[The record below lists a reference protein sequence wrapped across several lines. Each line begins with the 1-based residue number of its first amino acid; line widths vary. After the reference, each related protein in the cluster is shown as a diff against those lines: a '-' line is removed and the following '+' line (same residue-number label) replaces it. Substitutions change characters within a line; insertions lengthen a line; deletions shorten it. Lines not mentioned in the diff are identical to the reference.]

1 MFVLAMMPIQGGN
14 TVRKLDLRIRTGVT
28 VGGKLAVGRNL
39 QLRFGSALKHH
50 RLNIAGSSRG
60 FPQEQRQSHVW
71 FERRALFRGP
81 QAGPRS
87 RIGCPM
93 FQPSAGSNCSKTLP
107 GQFSKLAIADS
118 RAELFLRI
126 PLPEN
131 LALLARPGSRRRA
144 ISGWI

>member
-1 MFVLAMMPIQGGN
+1 MENWQLGGIFSYGSGAPLSITASTLPVLLGDFPKNSG
-14 TVRKLDLRIRTGVT
+14 KVT
-28 VGGKLAVGRNL
+28 FDSRGALYFEGLKQVPDP
-39 QLRFGSALKHH
+39 GSAVLCSK
-50 RLNIAGSSRG
+50 
-60 FPQEQRQSHVW
+60 
-71 FERRALFRGP
+71 
-81 QAGPRS
+81 
-87 RIGCPM
+87 
-93 FQPSAGSNCSKTLP
+93 PSAGSNCSKTLP